1 MTRLAVVMPCYNEEE
16 TLRNTLNVILSHL
29 DSLVAE
35 GRITQDSY
43 ILCVDDGSKDRTWAL
58 ISEAHTSEARIKGIS
73 LAHNR
78 GQQSALV
85 AGMETVTDRC
95 DACVTID
102 ADLQDDPAA
111 IAKMLS
117 EFDNGA
123 EIVFGQRSSRDT
135 DTWMKR
141 NSALAFY
148 RLQRTLSI
156 ESIDNHAEFRL
167 MSNRALH
174 LLAQYGESNLYLRGV
189 VAQLGLKQAIV
200 TYPRAARTA
209 GTTKYSYAKLLSL
222 SVDGITSF
230 TAKPMR
236 LIFNIGLLL
245 LVVDIVVAI
254 WALLSYLS
262 GKAVTGWTSIILSV
276 WFLGSLILI
285 ALGIVGEYI
294 GKIYIEVKHR
304 PRYAIRERLFD

>member
-16 TLRNTLNVILSHL
+16 TLRNTLNVVLSHL

-35 GRITQDSY
+35 GRIAQDSY
-43 ILCVDDGSKDRTWAL
+43 ILCVDDGSKDRTWTL
-58 ISEAHTSEARIKGIS
+58 ISEAHTSDARIKGIS

-85 AGMETVTDRC
+85 AGMETVTDSC
-95 DACVTID
+95 DACITID

-141 NSALAFY
+141 NSALTFY
-148 RLQRTLSI
+148 RLQRTLGI

-236 LIFNIGLLL
+236 LIFNIGMLL

-304 PRYAIRERLFD
+304 PRYAIREILFD

>member
-16 TLRNTLNVILSHL
+16 ILRNTLNVVLSHL

-58 ISEAHTSEARIKGIS
+58 ISEAHASDARIKGIS

-85 AGMETVTDRC
+85 AGMETVTDHC

-111 IAKMLS
+111 ITKMLS

-148 RLQRTLSI
+148 RLQRTLGI